1 MAYIKDTFKV
11 MTFNLR
17 KDSWFDRQ
25 NRWSNRKDM
34 VIDFIKNSNASI
46 VGVQELLPHMKKD
59 IEEKLEGFSL
69 FGTGRS
75 KKFCNEHS
83 DVIVANDDVQVDF
96 SKTIWLSKSPEKLGS
111 RAFMAFFPRICTI
124 CEVTFK
130 NTGGK
135 VRVYNAH
142 FDHISGFARALSVKI
157 IWEYMDK
164 FQTENPMPT
173 ILMGDFNVS
182 PKNRII
188 SQLRGNH
195 HNYDGIELKDA
206 YYEKNKVNGKYNTYH
221 GFTGRVHGSRQL
233 DYIFVS
239 SDLEV
244 VNVKIDRTEQNGKF
258 LSDHYPIIAELKFK
272 DCVK

>member
-1 MAYIKDTFKV
+1 MSATMNTFKV

-17 KDSWFDRQ
+17 KDSWFDRK
-25 NRWSNRKDM
+25 NRWTNRKDIVM
-34 VIDFIKNSNASI
+34 DFIKKSNASI
-46 VGVQELLPHMKKD
+46 VGVQELMPHMKKD
-59 IEEKLEGFSL
+59 IEDSLKGYSL
-69 FGTGRS
+69 FGQGRC
-75 KKFCNEHS
+75 KRFCNEHS
-83 DVIVANDDVQVDF
+83 DIIVSDEDVTVDF

-111 RAFMAFFPRICTI
+111 RAFMAIFPRICTI

-130 NTGGK
+130 KTGKK

-142 FDHISGFARALSVKI
+142 FDHISGFARALGVKI

-164 FQTENPMPT
+164 YQTENPMPT

-188 SQLRGNH
+188 SKLRDNTH
-195 HNYDGIELKDA
+195 QYESIKLKDA
-206 YYEKNKVNGKYNTYH
+206 YYERNNAKLRYNTYH

-244 VNVKIDRTEQNGKF
+244 INIKIDRTRKDGKF
-258 LSDHYPIIAELKFK
+258 LSDHYPIVAELKFT
-272 DCVK
+272 DE

>member
-1 MAYIKDTFKV
+1 MNNLQETFKV

-17 KDSWFDRQ
+17 KDSFFDRR
-25 NRWSNRKDM
+25 NRWAYRKDM
-34 VIDFIKNSNASI
+34 VIDFIKKSNASI
-46 VGVQELLPHMKKD
+46 VGVQELLPNMKKD

-69 FGTGRS
+69 FGQGRS
-75 KKFCNEHS
+75 KEFSDEHS
-83 DVIVANDDVQVDF
+83 DIIVSNDDVEVDF
-96 SKTIWLSKSPEKLGS
+96 SKTIWLSKSPEKSGS

-130 NTGGK
+130 STGKK

-164 FQTENPMPT
+164 FQSENPMPT

-188 SQLRGNH
+188 SKLRGNH
-195 HNYDGIELKDA
+195 HNYQNIELKDA
-206 YYEKNKVNGKYNTYH
+206 YHEKSKSTMRYNTYH

-239 SDLEV
+239 NDLEV
-244 VNVKIDRTEQNGKF
+244 VNIKIDRTRQDGKF
-258 LSDHYPIIAELKFK
+258 LSDHYPIVAELKFK
-272 DCVK
+272 E

>member
-1 MAYIKDTFKV
+1 MSENDNTFKV

-17 KDSWFDRQ
+17 KDSWFDRK
-25 NRWSNRKDM
+25 NRWTYRKEM
-34 VIDFIKNSNASI
+34 VMDFIKHSKASI
-46 VGVQELLPHMKKD
+46 VGVQELMPHMKND
-59 IEEKLEGFSL
+59 IEESL
-69 FGTGRS
+69 KGYSVFGTGRS

-83 DVIVANDDVQVDF
+83 DIIVSNDDVDVNF
-96 SKTIWLSKSPEKLGS
+96 SKTIWLSKYPEKFGS

-130 NTGGK
+130 ESGKK

-164 FQTENPMPT
+164 YQRENPMPT

-188 SQLRGNH
+188 SKLRANNH
-195 HNYDGIELKDA
+195 DYENFKLKDA
-206 YYEKNKVNGKYNTYH
+206 YFEKGDTKVKYNTYH

-239 SDLEV
+239 NDLEV
-244 VNVKIDRTEQNGKF
+244 VNIKIDRTHKNGRF
-258 LSDHYPIIAELKFK
+258 LSDHFPIVAKLRFI
-272 DCVK
+272 D